1 MALVKWK
8 QIDPNL
14 GQYGDLTGSLDI
26 SGSLIINGILYDGG
40 DAANQT
46 LSINGSDITISG
58 GNTVTIPPTP
68 IDSSSLLVTGSIL
81 NNVLTFEKG
90 DGSTFDLTVD
100 TGSFLI
106 TSSVTNNTITFEKGD
121 GSSYNLTVDTG
132 SFTDS
137 GSLLLTGSV
146 SLNVLTFEKG
156 DGSTFNLTVDTG
168 SAVTDSGSF
177 LISSS
182 VSSNTITFEKGDGST
197 YSLTVDTGSHYLDD
211 LINVSASNPNNG
223 DVLLWNETEQKW
235 VNENIGGTGD
245 ITAVFGGSG
254 LTGGASSG
262 PVILEVDDGD
272 GIHIPASGVSID
284 TGSAHFIN
292 GVLKSGVFRQTGSF
306 YNTTNFL
313 QITGSLTVESN
324 DEIPFEVT
332 SGSERRF
339 AVQHDG
345 VVALVT
351 QSTEPTALAGGIYL
365 DSSYNIF
372 IGQE

>member
-26 SGSLIINGILYDGG
+26 TGSLLINGILYDGG

-46 LSINGSDITISG
+46 LSIDGSDITISG

-68 IDSSSLLVTGSIL
+68 TDSSSLLITGSVL
-81 NNVLTFEKG
+81 SNVLTFEKG

-106 TSSVTNNTITFEKGD
+106 TSSVTDNTITFEKGD

-132 SFTDS
+132 SFTDT
-137 GSLLLTGSV
+137 GSLLLSGSV

-168 SAVTDSGSF
+168 SAVTDSGSL

-182 VSSNTITFEKGDGST
+182 VNSNTITFEKGDGST
-197 YSLTVDTGSHYLDD
+197 YALTVDTGSHSLDD
-211 LINVSASNPNNG
+211 LTDVSASNPSNG

-262 PVILEVDDGD
+262 PVILEVDEGD

-284 TGSAHFIN
+284 TGSSHFIN
-292 GVLKSGVFRQTGSF
+292 GVLQSGVFRQTGSF

-324 DEIPFEVT
+324 DDIPFEVT

>member
-26 SGSLIINGILYDGG
+26 TGSLLINGILYDGG

-46 LSINGSDITISG
+46 LSIDGSDITISG

-68 IDSSSLLVTGSIL
+68 IDSSSLLITGSIL
-81 NNVLTFEKG
+81 SNVLTFEKG

-106 TSSVTNNTITFEKGD
+106 SSSVTDNTITFEKGD

-132 SFTDS
+132 SLTET
-137 GSLLLTGSV
+137 GSLLVSGSV
-146 SLNVLTFEKG
+146 LLNVLTFEKG

-168 SAVTDSGSF
+168 SAIIDSGSF

-182 VSSNTITFEKGDGST
+182 VSSNTITFDKGDGST

-211 LINVSASNPNNG
+211 LVDVSASNPSNG

-292 GVLKSGVFRQTGSF
+292 GVLKLGVFKQTGSF

-324 DEIPFEVT
+324 DDIPFEVT